1 MTVRFGIYSISL
13 SSTHILLLLK
23 AAFRVL
29 VEENVKAN
37 VNKIAKSAV
46 MQKVRPNLHLPMI
59 PLLFIMIQP
68 FFITNDQH
76 YALVAEA
83 TTTPNNSEPITEVH
97 IHGWVYDIE
106 NGQVSDL
113 GVSVA
118 PPGKVIPPTPFPIT
132 P

>member
-1 MTVRFGIYSISL
+1 M
-13 SSTHILLLLK
+13 
-23 AAFRVL
+23 A
-29 VEENVKAN
+29 
-37 VNKIAKSAV
+37 
-46 MQKVRPNLHLPMI
+46 Q
-59 PLLFIMIQP
+59 
-68 FFITNDQH
+68 
-76 YALVAEA
+76 A
-83 TTTPNNSEPITEVH
+83 TTAPNNPEPIREVY